1 MAMDEDEC
9 LHRYGLRPVG
19 EVRGRRRVHIRLE
32 RQAQGDGDTELMKL
46 CCVQLFNAGSLDDVL
61 LIWMAKCAG
70 MDADSSIDIQLLCGS
85 GLAGTKAYPFSQ
97 CLPEAEAALRGLR
110 DCEKAGGFEDFS
122 VEGHSAWY
130 AAYCTP

>member
-1 MAMDEDEC
+1 MAMDEGEC

-46 CCVQLFNAGSLDDVL
+46 GCVQLFNAGSLDDVL
-61 LIWMAKCAG
+61 LIWMAKCVG
-70 MDADSSIDIQLLCGS
+70 MDADCSIHIQLLYGS

-97 CLPEAEAALRGLR
+97 CLPEAEAACRCGR
-110 DCEKAGGFEDFS
+110 CARS
-122 VEGHSAWY
+122 TRSASPPCS
-130 AAYCTP
+130 AAMW